1 MAGEKS
7 VKLHNKS
14 DKPDNIILKEHEI
27 VSKCEEIQEQLPD
40 FLKGF
45 FRYLKGDVLSKTR
58 FAYLGDIH
66 FFCRYLIE
74 ETDLTDATDPAD
86 IKKAEFNKIKAS
98 DINEF
103 LDHCREYWVKQ
114 NGQDVLYQNG
124 SRTLAR
130 KKSSLSV
137 MFKQLY
143 REGIMEKN
151 ITDGYKYVVDMDL
164 ERYFDT
170 VNHNRLIQILSETI
184 KDGRVISLIHKYLNA
199 GVMSGGIFERSEE
212 GVPQGGLCKA

>member
-74 ETDLTDATDPAD
+74 ETDLTEATDPAD

-130 KKSSLSV
+130 KKSSLSDS
-137 MFKQLY
+137 
-143 REGIMEKN
+143 N
-151 ITDGYKYVVDMDL
+151 ITLVIIESESITDKVSFFRHTTVAMIVVWL
-164 ERYFDT
+164 FLCIHVRRIE
-170 VNHNRLIQILSETI
+170 
-184 KDGRVISLIHKYLNA
+184 VID
-199 GVMSGGIFERSEE
+199 
-212 GVPQGGLCKA
+212 

>member
-74 ETDLTDATDPAD
+74 ETDLTKATDPAD

-114 NGQDVLYQNG
+114 NGQD
-124 SRTLAR
+124 
-130 KKSSLSV
+130 SSLSERQQDAGEEEIFPFCHV
-137 MFKQLY
+137 QTAVPG
-143 REGIMEKN
+143 RDHGEKYHRR
-151 ITDGYKYVVDMDL
+151 IRSYTGSKGQRTRD
-164 ERYFDT
+164 
-170 VNHNRLIQILSETI
+170 QSA
-184 KDGRVISLIHKYLNA
+184 A
-199 GVMSGGIFERSEE
+199 G
-212 GVPQGGLCKA
+212 

>member
-74 ETDLTDATDPAD
+74 ETDLTEATDPAD

-124 SRTLAR
+124 SRTHGEEEIFPFCHVQTAVPGKGSWR
-130 KKSSLSV
+130 KISPT
-137 MFKQLY
+137 
-143 REGIMEKN
+143 G
-151 ITDGYKYVVDMDL
+151 
-164 ERYFDT
+164 FDP
-170 VNHNRLIQILSETI
+170 I
-184 KDGRVISLIHKYLNA
+184 RVQKPAN
-199 GVMSGGIFERSEE
+199 ERSKR
-212 GVPQGGLCKA
+212 CRMTR

>member
-74 ETDLTDATDPAD
+74 ETDLTEATDPAD

-103 LDHCREYWVKQ
+103 LDH
-114 NGQDVLYQNG
+114 
-124 SRTLAR
+124 
-130 KKSSLSV
+130 
-137 MFKQLY
+137 
-143 REGIMEKN
+143 
-151 ITDGYKYVVDMDL
+151 
-164 ERYFDT
+164 
-170 VNHNRLIQILSETI
+170 
-184 KDGRVISLIHKYLNA
+184 
-199 GVMSGGIFERSEE
+199 
-212 GVPQGGLCKA
+212 

>member
-74 ETDLTDATDPAD
+74 ETDLTEAADPAD

-151 ITDGYKYVVDMDL
+151 ITDGFDPIRVPKAS
-164 ERYFDT
+164 ERE
-170 VNHNRLIQILSETI
+170 I
-184 KDGRVISLIHKYLNA
+184 
-199 GVMSGGIFERSEE
+199 
-212 GVPQGGLCKA
+212 

>member
-74 ETDLTDATDPAD
+74 ETDLTEATDPAD

-124 SRTLAR
+124 SRSCSNSCTGKGSWR
-130 KKSSLSV
+130 KISPTDSI
-137 MFKQLY
+137 LY
-143 REGIMEKN
+143 GFQRPAN
-151 ITDGYKYVVDMDL
+151 
-164 ERYFDT
+164 
-170 VNHNRLIQILSETI
+170 
-184 KDGRVISLIHKYLNA
+184 GRSKRCR
-199 GVMSGGIFERSEE
+199 MTR
-212 GVPQGGLCKA
+212 